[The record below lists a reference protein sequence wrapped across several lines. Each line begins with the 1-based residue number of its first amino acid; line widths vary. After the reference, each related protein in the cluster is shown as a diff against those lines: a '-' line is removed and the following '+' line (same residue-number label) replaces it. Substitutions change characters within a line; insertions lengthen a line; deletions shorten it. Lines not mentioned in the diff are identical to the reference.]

1 MEEQA
6 ISERRGLWAGGG
18 TAIVAVAACVLAINN
33 PTEADLRTH
42 VGLLASEELA
52 SSGNVFMQMMSVDGG
67 QAASQLI
74 TVRSDNFLIFSRFD
88 VGIPDTTIFGGSPAS
103 QACLI
108 GVMNRFVSCGEAGTL
123 VAEVPNASSASP
135 ERDSLAAQ
143 DTALVSGGEAQPTDD
158 PVLLR
163 THGWLCDGVRVKFA
177 PGTPWESVLVN
188 VAGKSSSWRMTVGS
202 QGVITVLESADS
214 RYAGAVFEFSN
225 SDLFFNDQPCQPANR

>member
-6 ISERRGLWAGGG
+6 TSGRRSVWAGGG
-18 TAIVAVAACVLAINN
+18 TAIVAIAAFVLAINN

-42 VGLLASEELA
+42 VAQLASEELA

-67 QAASQLI
+67 QAASQMI

-88 VGIPDTTIFGGSPAS
+88 VGIPDTTIFGGAPAS

-108 GVMNRFVSCGEAGTL
+108 GIMNRFVSCGEARGL
-123 VAEVPNASSASP
+123 VTEVPNPTSASP

-158 PVLLR
+158 SVLLR

-177 PGTPWESVLVN
+177 PETPWQSVLVN

-202 QGVITVLESADS
+202 QGVITVMESADT
-214 RYAGAVFEFSN
+214 RYAGAAFEFSN
-225 SDLFFNDQPCQPANR
+225 GDLFFNDQPCQPANR